1 MAFTDIFFIAR
12 FLPLF
17 LIAYYLA
24 PNKYKDAILFGGSL
38 IFYAYGSKKMV
49 FLLLVLVI
57 ANYFLGRILVKPKG
71 VREVSLPDLMDLDKV
86 SILPDT
92 EAISSRKRKLVLA
105 LAVLLDAGVLIF
117 FKVGALTTTTIALP
131 LGLSFYI
138 FKMISYQADL
148 YTGKIKMRPTFVRTA
163 AYFTMFPQIAEGPI
177 MGYSQG
183 SFDRLHGRTYSYA
196 HFEAGVEQAVCGI
209 AMKLLLA
216 DRIGILWNE
225 IGKIGYESIS
235 TPLAWMG
242 MFAYTFQLYFDFWG
256 YSLIASGLGMMLGFP
271 EVINFDHPYAS
282 RSIGEFYRRWHAT
295 LGTWF
300 KNYIYFPMGGS
311 RVSTVKI
318 IRNLLVVW
326 AVTGLWHG
334 GTLNFL
340 VWGLVL
346 GLIII
351 LEKFLLKGL
360 MDRFPIWGRLHVWIL
375 IPMTWV
381 VFAITDF
388 SQIGIYFGRLLPFF
402 HVGKSLDHMDW
413 VLYLKQYGPYFI
425 ASIILCFPGVSNFVR
440 KHRKNPIM
448 IGLMLL
454 LFWISMFFAVTSQG
468 NSFMY
473 FSF

>member
-71 VREVSLPDLMDLDKV
+71 VSEVSLPDLMDLDKV

-183 SFDRLHGRTYSYA
+183 
-196 HFEAGVEQAVCGI
+196 
-209 AMKLLLA
+209 
-216 DRIGILWNE
+216 
-225 IGKIGYESIS
+225 
-235 TPLAWMG
+235 
-242 MFAYTFQLYFDFWG
+242 
-256 YSLIASGLGMMLGFP
+256 
-271 EVINFDHPYAS
+271 NFDLRYRYEASLS
-282 RSIGEFYRRWHAT
+282 RSYRYPMERNR
-295 LGTWF
+295 
-300 KNYIYFPMGGS
+300 KN
-311 RVSTVKI
+311 R
-318 IRNLLVVW
+318 IRKHLN
-326 AVTGLWHG
+326 ATGLDG
-334 GTLNFL
+334 Y
-340 VWGLVL
+340 V
-346 GLIII
+346 
-351 LEKFLLKGL
+351 
-360 MDRFPIWGRLHVWIL
+360 R
-375 IPMTWV
+375 
-381 VFAITDF
+381 
-388 SQIGIYFGRLLPFF
+388 
-402 HVGKSLDHMDW
+402 
-413 VLYLKQYGPYFI
+413 LYLP
-425 ASIILCFPGVSNFVR
+425 A
-440 KHRKNPIM
+440 
-448 IGLMLL
+448 LL
-454 LFWISMFFAVTSQG
+454 
-468 NSFMY
+468 
-473 FSF
+473 